1 MRIGNVYRPDV
12 FGCWVDE
19 RLPDVARR
27 MAEKDVGALAV
38 LDGNEV
44 VGVITE
50 RDLVRALA
58 ESPDVYSAR
67 VSEFATTDVETA
79 DVEDDSREV
88 AERMLEAGFRH
99 MPVTQ
104 NGEMVG
110 MVSMRDLL
118 ALETWSG

>member
-1 MRIGNVYRPDV
+1 
-12 FGCWVDE
+12 
-19 RLPDVARR
+19 
-27 MAEKDVGALAV
+27 
-38 LDGNEV
+38 
-44 VGVITE
+44 
-50 RDLVRALA
+50 
-58 ESPDVYSAR
+58 
-67 VSEFATTDVETA
+67 
-79 DVEDDSREV
+79 VEDDSREV